1 MVNVLD
7 FGPRTSPVGLVF
19 LHATGF
25 NALTYQI
32 LLAPLARGRRVLA
45 LDQRGHG
52 ATSLATVTEG
62 RTTWLDM
69 RDDLLALLAELELT
83 NIVLAGHS
91 MGGTVALLA
100 AAAAPQR
107 ARRLVLLEPVVASRL
122 EYRRAGE
129 MDETGMIAA
138 ARRRRAEFPS
148 RAAVMEAYRGRGAF
162 RTWPE
167 ASLADYVEGGF
178 VDLPGG
184 GVRLACDPAWEAS
197 TYAAQA
203 HDTLGAFGQSR
214 CPIRILK
221 AEHEST
227 CRLGDHEQALAASGR
242 IVIETVEGAT
252 HFLPMERPDLAR
264 AALAEALAAP

>member
-1 MVNVLD
+1 MLD
-7 FGPRTSPVGLVF
+7 LGPPIAPVELVF

-25 NALTYQI
+25 NALTYRT

-52 ATSLATVTEG
+52 ATSLGTATQG

-69 RDDLLALLAELELT
+69 RDDLLALLARLELT

-100 AAAAPQR
+100 AAAEPLR
-107 ARRLVLLEPVVASRL
+107 ARGLVLLEPVVASRPGH
-122 EYRRAGE
+122 RRAGE

-148 RAAVMEAYRGRGAF
+148 RAAAMEAYRGRGAF

-167 ASLADYVEGGF
+167 AMLADYVEGGF
-178 VDLPGG
+178 VDLSGG

-227 CRLGDHEQALAASGR
+227 CRLGDNEQALAAGGR
-242 IVIETVEGAT
+242 IAIETIAGAT

-264 AALAEALAAP
+264 AALADALAAP

>member
-1 MVNVLD
+1 VLD
-7 FGPRTSPVGLVF
+7 FGSPSAPVELVF

-25 NALTYQI
+25 NALTYRT
-32 LLAPLARGRRVLA
+32 LLQPLARGRRVLA

-52 ATSLATVTEG
+52 ATSLATATKG

-69 RDDLLALLAELELT
+69 RDDLLALLAQLELT
-83 NIVLAGHS
+83 NIVLGGHS

-100 AAAAPQR
+100 AAAAPHR
-107 ARRLVLLEPVVASRL
+107 ARRLVLLEPVVASRPGH
-122 EYRRAGE
+122 RRAGE

-148 RAAVMEAYRGRGAF
+148 RAAAMEAYRGRGAF

-167 ASLADYVEGGF
+167 ASLADYVEDGF
-178 VDLPGG
+178 VDLAAG

-203 HDTLGAFGQSR
+203 HDTLAAFGQLH

-227 CRLGDHEQALAASGR
+227 CRLGAHEQALAASGR
-242 IVIETVEGAT
+242 IIIETIAGAS
-252 HFLPMERPDLAR
+252 HFLPMEQPELAR
-264 AALAEALAAP
+264 AALAEAIEAS